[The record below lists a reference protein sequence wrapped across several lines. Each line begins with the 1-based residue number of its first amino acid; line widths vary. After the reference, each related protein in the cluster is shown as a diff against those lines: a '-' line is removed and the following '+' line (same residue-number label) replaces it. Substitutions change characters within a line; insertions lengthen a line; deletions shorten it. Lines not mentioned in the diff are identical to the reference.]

1 MKQLM
6 TLAYLIKDDEVL
18 LGYKKQGMGIGRY
31 NGFGGKVEKGET
43 IEETAEREI
52 FEECGLTVK
61 NLVELG
67 VLNFSWTGKKD
78 ILEVHIFKT
87 TDFSGEIEE
96 SEEMRPEWFSID
108 KMPYNKMWVSDI
120 HWWPLLLN
128 DKKFNGH
135 FIWDKHDKIV
145 EYDLKEL

>member
-1 MKQLM
+1 M
-6 TLAYLIKDDEVL
+6 TLTYLIKDGKVL
-18 LGYKKQGMGIGRY
+18 LGLKKQGLGIGRY

-67 VLNFSWTGKKD
+67 VLNFSWAGKND
-78 ILEVHIFKT
+78 IFEVHIFKT

-96 SEEMRPEWFSID
+96 SEEMRPEWFSVD
-108 KMPYNKMWVSDI
+108 KMPYNKMWASDI

-145 EYDLKEL
+145 EYDLKEV